1 MQTTANTEESKRR
14 SRMAWTAII
23 AFLLALAGFAIWHSA
38 RTAASMSGAASSEE
52 NQFAQAQVGSKVKV
66 AMEVASANAEGALRG
81 ILLQKKTE
89 EKYAR
94 TSTQVVAHIADHTA
108 YVMGKRDDVHAS
120 AMIYI
125 TGVVQKDRS
134 VDAEQIVILTG
145 YVHLE

>member
-1 MQTTANTEESKRR
+1 MQTTANTGESKRR
-14 SRMAWTAII
+14 SRLAWSAII
-23 AFLLALAGFAIWHSA
+23 AFLVALASFAIWQSA

-52 NQFAQAQVGSKVKV
+52 NQFAQAQVGSEVKV
-66 AMEVASANAEGALRG
+66 AVEVASAGADGTLRG

-94 TSTQVVAHIADHTA
+94 KCMEVVAHIADHTA
-108 YVMGKRDDVHAS
+108 YVMGKRDDVHPNAV
-120 AMIYI
+120 IHI

-145 YVHLE
+145 YIHLE

>member
-1 MQTTANTEESKRR
+1 MQATPNTGESKNK
-14 SRMAWTAII
+14 SRLAWSAII
-23 AFLLALAGFAIWHSA
+23 AFLTVLAGFAIWHSA
-38 RTAASMSGAASSEE
+38 RTAASMSGTASSEE
-52 NQFAQAQVGSKVKV
+52 SQFAQAKAGSKVKV
-66 AMEVASANAEGALRG
+66 AMEVASGGADETVRG

-108 YVMGKRDDVHAS
+108 FVMGKRDDAHAS

-145 YVHLE
+145 YIHLE

>member
-1 MQTTANTEESKRR
+1 MQATANTGESKNK
-14 SRMAWTAII
+14 SRLAWSAII
-23 AFLLALAGFAIWHSA
+23 AFLTVLAGFAIWHSA

-52 NQFAQAQVGSKVKV
+52 SQFAHAEVGSKVKV
-66 AMEVASANAEGALRG
+66 AMEVVSAGADGTLRG

-94 TSTQVVAHIADHTA
+94 TSTQVLARIVDHTA

-120 AMIYI
+120 AAIYI

-134 VDAEQIVILTG
+134 VDAEQITILTG
-145 YVHLE
+145 YIHLE